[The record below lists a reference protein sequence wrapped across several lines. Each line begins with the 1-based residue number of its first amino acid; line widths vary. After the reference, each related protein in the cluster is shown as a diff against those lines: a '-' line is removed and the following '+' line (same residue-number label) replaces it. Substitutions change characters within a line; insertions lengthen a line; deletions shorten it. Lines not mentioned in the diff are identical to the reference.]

1 MHKYLNAIGFH
12 NIASEREWYQILLES
27 EKKFS
32 GYDRIALDEHTDLC
46 ELRREYGNGIGISSC
61 GFIDE
66 NDEEFRRE
74 CYFPYFSGSGVS
86 SYADIAVEQKAS
98 SPTYIGVCEDVKLG
112 CSIIFHIQNGMEYIK
127 EATLG
132 GLNKSSIS
140 ITFSGLALSGKI
152 LLPVTKDAG
161 AADKRAKDLR
171 NRMMLMSAA
180 KEGNPDAIESLTLDD
195 IDTYAAVS
203 KRIRGEDIY
212 SIVDT
217 HFMPAGL
224 ECDQYAI
231 LGEILNIDTIENF
244 LTGKKLYVLT
254 VETNELQFDVCV
266 PVEKVIGEPAVGRRL
281 KAQIWLQGHIN
292 F

>member
-12 NIASEREWYQILLES
+12 DIASEREWYQILLES

-180 KEGNPDAIESLTLDD
+180 KEGNPDAIESLTTRRQRTSSRALRLTTSTPMPQYQKEFAGK
-195 IDTYAAVS
+195 IFTVLS
-203 KRIRGEDIY
+203 IRILCQL
-212 SIVDT
+212 V
-217 HFMPAGL
+217 
-224 ECDQYAI
+224 
-231 LGEILNIDTIENF
+231 LNVTSMRSLVRF
-244 LTGKKLYVLT
+244 
-254 VETNELQFDVCV
+254 
-266 PVEKVIGEPAVGRRL
+266 
-281 KAQIWLQGHIN
+281 
-292 F
+292 

>member
-12 NIASEREWYQILLES
+12 DIASEREWYQILLES
-27 EKKFS
+27 EKNFS

-46 ELRREYGNGIGISSC
+46 ELRREYGNGIGISSY

-66 NDEEFRRE
+66 NDEAFRRE

-132 GLNKSSIS
+132 GLN
-140 ITFSGLALSGKI
+140 
-152 LLPVTKDAG
+152 
-161 AADKRAKDLR
+161 
-171 NRMMLMSAA
+171 RMMLMSAA

-217 HFMPAGL
+217 HFMPSGL

-231 LGEILNIDTIENF
+231 LGEILNIDTIENL
-244 LTGKKLYVLT
+244 LTGKELYVLT

-266 PVEKVIGEPAVGRRL
+266 PVEKVIGEPAIGRRL

>member
-1 MHKYLNAIGFH
+1 MTVLPWT
-12 NIASEREWYQILLES
+12 STQIS
-27 EKKFS
+27 VSF
-32 GYDRIALDEHTDLC
+32 A
-46 ELRREYGNGIGISSC
+46 REYGNGIGISSC

-152 LLPVTKDAG
+152 LLPVAKDAG
-161 AADKRAKDLR
+161 AADKRAKR
-171 NRMMLMSAA
+171 SPQ
-180 KEGNPDAIESLTLDD
+180 PDDAYERSKGRES
-195 IDTYAAVS
+195 
-203 KRIRGEDIY
+203 RC
-212 SIVDT
+212 
-217 HFMPAGL
+217 H
-224 ECDQYAI
+224 
-231 LGEILNIDTIENF
+231 
-244 LTGKKLYVLT
+244 
-254 VETNELQFDVCV
+254 
-266 PVEKVIGEPAVGRRL
+266 
-281 KAQIWLQGHIN
+281 
-292 F
+292 

>member
-1 MHKYLNAIGFH
+1 MTVLPWT
-12 NIASEREWYQILLES
+12 STQIS
-27 EKKFS
+27 VSF
-32 GYDRIALDEHTDLC
+32 A
-46 ELRREYGNGIGISSC
+46 REYGNGIGISSC

-127 EATLG
+127 EATRG

-152 LLPVTKDAG
+152 LLPVAKDAG

-171 NRMMLMSAA
+171 NR
-180 KEGNPDAIESLTLDD
+180 
-195 IDTYAAVS
+195 
-203 KRIRGEDIY
+203 
-212 SIVDT
+212 
-217 HFMPAGL
+217 
-224 ECDQYAI
+224 
-231 LGEILNIDTIENF
+231 
-244 LTGKKLYVLT
+244 
-254 VETNELQFDVCV
+254 
-266 PVEKVIGEPAVGRRL
+266 
-281 KAQIWLQGHIN
+281 
-292 F
+292 

>member
-12 NIASEREWYQILLES
+12 DIASEREWYQILLES

-127 EATLG
+127 EATRG

-171 NRMMLMSAA
+171 NRMMLMSAQR
-180 KEGNPDAIESLTLDD
+180 KGIP
-195 IDTYAAVS
+195 
-203 KRIRGEDIY
+203 
-212 SIVDT
+212 
-217 HFMPAGL
+217 MP
-224 ECDQYAI
+224 
-231 LGEILNIDTIENF
+231 
-244 LTGKKLYVLT
+244 
-254 VETNELQFDVCV
+254 
-266 PVEKVIGEPAVGRRL
+266 L
-281 KAQIWLQGHIN
+281 KALRLTTSTPMPQYQKEFAGKIFTVLSIRILCQLVLN
-292 F
+292 VTNMRSLVRF

>member
-12 NIASEREWYQILLES
+12 DIASEREWYQILLES
-27 EKKFS
+27 EKNFY

-98 SPTYIGVCEDVKLG
+98 SP
-112 CSIIFHIQNGMEYIK
+112 
-127 EATLG
+127 
-132 GLNKSSIS
+132 
-140 ITFSGLALSGKI
+140 TFSGLALSGKI

-217 HFMPAGL
+217 HFMPSGL

-231 LGEILNIDTIENF
+231 LGEILNIDIIENL

-266 PVEKVIGEPAVGRRL
+266 PVEKMIGEPAVGRRL

>member
-12 NIASEREWYQILLES
+12 DIASEREWYQILLES

-180 KEGNPDAIESLTLDD
+180 LRLTTSTPMPQYQKEFAGKIFTVLSIRILCQLVLNVTSMRSL
-195 IDTYAAVS
+195 V
-203 KRIRGEDIY
+203 R
-212 SIVDT
+212 
-217 HFMPAGL
+217 F
-224 ECDQYAI
+224 
-231 LGEILNIDTIENF
+231 
-244 LTGKKLYVLT
+244 
-254 VETNELQFDVCV
+254 
-266 PVEKVIGEPAVGRRL
+266 
-281 KAQIWLQGHIN
+281 
-292 F
+292 

>member
-1 MHKYLNAIGFH
+1 MCI
-12 NIASEREWYQILLES
+12 R
-27 EKKFS
+27 
-32 GYDRIALDEHTDLC
+32 DR
-46 ELRREYGNGIGISSC
+46 
-61 GFIDE
+61 
-66 NDEEFRRE
+66 
-74 CYFPYFSGSGVS
+74 VS
-86 SYADIAVEQKAS
+86 SYADIAVEQKTF
-98 SPTYIGVCEDVKLG
+98 SPTYVGVCEDVKLG
-112 CSIIFHIQNGMEYIK
+112 CCIIFHIQNGMEYIK

-140 ITFSGLALSGKI
+140 VTFSGLALSGKI
-152 LLPVTKDAG
+152 LLPVTKDTG
-161 AADKRAKDLR
+161 AADKRAEELR

-231 LGEILNIDTIENF
+231 LGEILNIDTIENL

>member
-12 NIASEREWYQILLES
+12 DIASEREWYQILLES

-112 CSIIFHIQNGMEYIK
+112 LQYHFPYPERNGIHK

-140 ITFSGLALSGKI
+140 ITFSGLALSGKNFASGHKGCRC
-152 LLPVTKDAG
+152 LCGQESERSPQPDDAYE
-161 AADKRAKDLR
+161 R
-171 NRMMLMSAA
+171 
-180 KEGNPDAIESLTLDD
+180 KERKGIP
-195 IDTYAAVS
+195 
-203 KRIRGEDIY
+203 
-212 SIVDT
+212 
-217 HFMPAGL
+217 MP
-224 ECDQYAI
+224 
-231 LGEILNIDTIENF
+231 
-244 LTGKKLYVLT
+244 
-254 VETNELQFDVCV
+254 
-266 PVEKVIGEPAVGRRL
+266 L
-281 KAQIWLQGHIN
+281 KALRLTTSTPMPQYQKEFAGKIFTVLSIRILCQLVLN
-292 F
+292 VTSMRSLVRF

>member
-12 NIASEREWYQILLES
+12 DISSEREWQKILHES

-46 ELRREYGNGIGISSC
+46 ELRRAYGNGIGVSSV

-66 NDEEFRRE
+66 NDEEFQRD
-74 CYFPYFSGSGVS
+74 CYFPYFEGGGIS
-86 SYADIAVEQKAS
+86 SYADIAIEQCAS
-98 SPTYIGVCEDVKLG
+98 SPAYLGVCEDIKLG

-127 EATLG
+127 EAALG
-132 GLNKSSIS
+132 GLHKSSIS
-140 ITFSGLALSGKI
+140 VTFSGLALSGKV
-152 LLPVTKDAG
+152 LLPVLKETMT
-161 AADKRAKDLR
+161 ADKRAEDLR

-180 KEGNPDAIESLTLDD
+180 KDGNPDAIESLTLDD

-203 KRIRGEDIY
+203 KRVRKEDIY

-217 HFMPAGL
+217 HFMPCGL

-231 LGEILNIDTIENF
+231 LGEILDVDTTENL
-244 LTGKKLYVLT
+244 LTRKKLYILT
-254 VETNELQFDVCV
+254 VEANELQFDICL
-266 PVEKVIGEPAVGRRL
+266 PVEKTIGEPAIGRRL